1 MRGPGQKGPRKRCAL
16 EEFAQSIIAFI
27 EQNQTWFPFIMVLFA
42 AAETTAFLSLLIPST
57 PVLAAVGALAATGA
71 LSFTALWIGAT
82 IGALIG
88 STFSYWLGRRY
99 GSHILT
105 MRPLRDHPDWV
116 AKTQATFDKY
126 GPVTI
131 FIGHFTTIFRPVVFL
146 MAGMSG
152 MTLPRFMFWNTLG
165 CVAWAFIVPK
175 LGQVGGDLIG
185 WIWSLF

>member
-1 MRGPGQKGPRKRCAL
+1 MEA
-16 EEFAQSIIAFI
+16 FATSIIAFI

-42 AAETTAFLSLLIPST
+42 AAETTAFLSILIPST

-71 LSFTALWIGAT
+71 LSFWSLWIGAT

-88 STFSYWLGRRY
+88 STFSYWLGWRY
-99 GSHILT
+99 GASVLQ
-105 MRPLRDHPDWV
+105 MRPLRDHPEWV
-116 AKTQATFDKY
+116 EKAQGAFDKY

-131 FIGHFTTIFRPVVFL
+131 LIGHFTTIFRPVVFL

-152 MTLPRFMFWNTLG
+152 MSFPRFAFWNTIG

-175 LGQVGGDLIG
+175 LGQFGGDLIG